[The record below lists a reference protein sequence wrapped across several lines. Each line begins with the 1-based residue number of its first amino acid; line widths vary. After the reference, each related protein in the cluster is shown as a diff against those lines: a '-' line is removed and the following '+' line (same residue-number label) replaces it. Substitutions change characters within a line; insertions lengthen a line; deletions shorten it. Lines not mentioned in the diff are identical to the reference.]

1 MAIFILKLHG
11 QIQCC
16 WLCFLK
22 EFGQCVIRICVTFT
36 WQKIKL
42 IPYSLIKY
50 IYIFQTIASMW
61 FLGDFVTGKVGCVL
75 TVTNVFT
82 IWNERIVPEVKNGEQ
97 WAEYAVRF
105 RKQEAGFCFLLII
118 ALDVFFCYSKR
129 VLHLAVAQ

>member
-1 MAIFILKLHG
+1 MFYNLPVMFMGYIYFKTSWTNLML
-11 QIQCC
+11 
-16 WLCFLK
+16 LTFFFLK

-97 WAEYAVRF
+97 
-105 RKQEAGFCFLLII
+105 
-118 ALDVFFCYSKR
+118 
-129 VLHLAVAQ
+129 